1 MRYEEGSPLRRTE
14 NRARTARQAFV
25 SIITLMILLA
35 GYIPVSYALPAPLS
49 PDELRKRSDLVIE
62 GRVTKVW
69 PYSQWLT
76 FLKKGGMGAAGA
88 ALLRRAPATDRE
100 MLSHIRNFPYT
111 SSQVAIEGVFLAEVQ
126 VERVLKGSS
135 DKVIFIPFVRY
146 NFLPGRRLIGPWAE
160 RSYHSGEH
168 LQWHLIKNGP
178 FFESTWWN
186 AVKPVN

>member
-1 MRYEEGSPLRRTE
+1 MTE
-14 NRARTARQAFV
+14 NRARTAKQAFL
-25 SIITLMILLA
+25 SITSLMILLT
-35 GYIPVSYALPAPLS
+35 GYISVSYALPAPLS
-49 PDELRKRSDLVIE
+49 PDELRKRSDLIIE
-62 GRVTKVW
+62 GRVIKVW

-88 ALLRRAPATDRE
+88 SLLRRATAGDRE
-100 MLSHIRNFPYT
+100 MLVHMRNFPYK

-146 NFLPGRRLIGPWAE
+146 HFLPGRRLIGPWVE
-160 RSYHSGEH
+160 RSYQAGEQ
-168 LQWHLIKNGP
+168 LQLNLIKNGP